1 MDRASGGLGARVG
14 VRELR
19 QLHSVIVTTGIMS
32 GSTREFA
39 IGAKIDAIRVDTING
54 S

>member
-1 MDRASGGLGARVG
+1 
-14 VRELR
+14 
-19 QLHSVIVTTGIMS
+19 MS